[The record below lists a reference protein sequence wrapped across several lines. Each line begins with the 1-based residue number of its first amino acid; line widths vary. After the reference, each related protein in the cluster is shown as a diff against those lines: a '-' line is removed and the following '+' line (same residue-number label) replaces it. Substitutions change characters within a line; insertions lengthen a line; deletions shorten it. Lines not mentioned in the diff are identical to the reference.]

1 MLLLAYYL
9 SFNPILPA
17 GWLLAH
23 EEIWNAIYV
32 VVNPF
37 TTGACILGA
46 IVLIQYVM
54 YDSWIVKGL
63 LSIFYGM
70 VILVSFIAIMG
81 MTSVCLLYTSIFVQL
96 LTSSDKLHIIV
107 TYCKSQNTG
116 GKKILIAASTSGMK
130 PLVKGSPETKKRPDC
145 PCKRVDV
152 YKRQH
157 SLFATYIWY
166 YC

>member
-1 MLLLAYYL
+1 MQKISKMDTVIFSIYAYYHKHKKRMNIIMVIVNVLLLAYYL

-81 MTSVCLLYTSIFVQL
+81 MTSVWELCIYIP
-96 LTSSDKLHIIV
+96 HIAVIVLCVIV
-107 TYCKSQNTG
+107 TCRKQ
-116 GKKILIAASTSGMK
+116 KMRAAEGIDAQDE
-130 PLVKGSPETKKRPDC
+130 VNI
-145 PCKRVDV
+145 
-152 YKRQH
+152 
-157 SLFATYIWY
+157 F
-166 YC
+166 